1 MPDGNSARNSQ
12 RLTLHQIEALAI
24 VAGMLVLFVS
34 DRLRYDVIAALAL
47 STALLTGVV
56 AAKQAFEGFSSSVVI
71 IIASVLVISRAVA
84 VSGVIDSAMRRLLR
98 WLDSTTLQV
107 GTLTAAVTLLSAFVK
122 NVGALGVFMPVA
134 IQAAERRN
142 RPVSQYLMPL
152 AFGSLIGG
160 TMTLI
165 GTSPNVLISEVRREL
180 VGQPFHMFDFT
191 PVGLPLSLI
200 AIAFLGVGWRLLPAN
215 RQGQPTPER
224 RFAIEDY
231 TSEALLPEDSPMVGK
246 TVADLEGLGESDV
259 TVTAIIREHSHRY
272 VPRPHWT
279 LFAGDILVLQGDATA
294 LQPVIDHARLKLL
307 GIDEIAALKPRN
319 KDDVLE
325 TAEAVVAPD
334 SPLIGRTPQDLHLRQ
349 SYEVNLLALSRGGQQ
364 TTARLRHVRFE
375 PGDIVVLQ
383 GRQTQLNNAL
393 TELRLLPLAE
403 RNLSIGRPRWRY
415 LPILILLA
423 AMIAIASGEV
433 QVEVGFFIGATLVV
447 LLRLITP
454 REAYDAVDWPII
466 VMLGCLIPVGE
477 ALKETGAAG
486 LLADGLTVL
495 AAQLPASLA
504 VAMIMVVSMLVTPML
519 HHAAAVLVMGP
530 VAAAVAKNLGLGP
543 DAFLMATAFGAACD
557 FLTPIGHQNSTLVM
571 GPGGYR
577 FSDYWRLG
585 LPLSLLVATAGT
597 WLILLEWPLR

>member
-1 MPDGNSARNSQ
+1 
-12 RLTLHQIEALAI
+12 LTLHQIEALAI
-24 VAGMLVLFVS
+24 IAGMLVLFVS
-34 DRLRYDVIAALAL
+34 DRLRYDVVAAVAL
-47 STALLTGVV
+47 SAALLTGVV
-56 AAKQAFEGFSSSVVI
+56 PAKKAFDGFASPVTV

-84 VSGVIDSAMRRLLR
+84 VSGVIDSAMRRVLR
-98 WLDSTTLQV
+98 LLDSTTLQV
-107 GTLTAAVTLLSAFVK
+107 GALTAAVTFLSAFVK
-122 NVGALGVFMPVA
+122 NVGALGIFMPVA
-134 IQAAERRN
+134 IQSAERRN

-160 TMTLI
+160 TITLI
-165 GTSPNVLISEVRREL
+165 GTSPNVLISEVRREV

-200 AIAFLGVGWRLLPAN
+200 AVMFLSVGWRLLPAN
-215 RQGQPTPER
+215 RRGQPSPER

-231 TSEALLPEDSPMVGK
+231 TSEAVLAEDSPMVGK
-246 TVADLEGLGESDV
+246 TVADLEALGDGEA
-259 TVTAIIREHSHRY
+259 TVTAIIREQSHRY

-279 LFAGDILVLQGDATA
+279 LFADDILVLQGDPTA
-294 LQPVIDHARLKLL
+294 LQPIVGQAKLKML
-307 GIDEIAALKPRN
+307 GAEEIAALKPRN

-325 TAEAVVAPD
+325 TVEAVIAPD
-334 SPLIGRTPQDLHLRQ
+334 SSLIGRTPQDLHLRQ
-349 SYEVNLLALSRGGQQ
+349 SYEVNLVALSRGSQQ
-364 TTARLRHVRFE
+364 TTARLRHSRFE

-393 TELRLLPLAE
+393 TELHLLPLAE
-403 RNLSIGRPRWRY
+403 RNLAIGLPRWRY

-423 AMIAIASGEV
+423 ALIAIALGAV
-433 QVEVGFFIGATLVV
+433 QVEVGFFIAATLIV

-454 REAYDAVDWPII
+454 REAYDAVEWPII

-486 LLADGLTVL
+486 LLADALTVL
-495 AAQLPASLA
+495 AAQLPVALA
-504 VAMIMVVSMLVTPML
+504 VGLIMVVSMLVTPLL
-519 HHAAAVLVMGP
+519 HHAAAVLMMGP

-543 DAFLMATAFGAACD
+543 DAFLMAVAFGAACD

-585 LPLSLLVATAGT
+585 LPLSILVAVAGT

>member
-1 MPDGNSARNSQ
+1 
-12 RLTLHQIEALAI
+12 
-24 VAGMLVLFVS
+24 
-34 DRLRYDVIAALAL
+34 
-47 STALLTGVV
+47 
-56 AAKQAFEGFSSSVVI
+56 
-71 IIASVLVISRAVA
+71 
-84 VSGVIDSAMRRLLR
+84 
-98 WLDSTTLQV
+98 
-107 GTLTAAVTLLSAFVK
+107 VK

-134 IQAAERRN
+134 IQAAERRG
-142 RPVSQYLMPL
+142 RAVSQYLMPL

-165 GTSPNVLISEVRREL
+165 GTSPNVLISEVRREI

-200 AIAFLGVGWRLLPAN
+200 AIAFLSVGWRLLPVN
-215 RQGQPTPER
+215 RQGQPSPER

-231 TSEALLPEDSPMVGK
+231 TSEAMLPEDSPMVGK
-246 TVADLEGLGESDV
+246 TVADLEVLGEGEV
-259 TVTAIIREHSHRY
+259 TVAAIIREHAQRY

-279 LFAGDILVLQGDATA
+279 LFAGDILVFQGDPTA
-294 LQPVIDHARLKLL
+294 LQPMVDQAKLKLL
-307 GIDEIAALKPRN
+307 GAEEIAALKPRN

-325 TAEAVVAPD
+325 TAEAIVSPD

-349 SYEVNLLALSRGGQQ
+349 SYEINLLALSRGGEQ
-364 TTARLRHVRFE
+364 TTARLRQNRFQ

-393 TELRLLPLAE
+393 TELSLLPLAE
-403 RNLSIGRPRWRY
+403 RNLAIGTPRWRY

-423 AMIAIASGEV
+423 AMIAIAFGVV
-433 QVEVGFFIGATLVV
+433 QVEVGFFVAATLIV

-486 LLADGLTVL
+486 LLADGLTVV
-495 AAQLPASLA
+495 AAHLPVSLA

-530 VAAAVAKNLGLGP
+530 IAAAVAKNLGVGP
-543 DAFLMATAFGAACD
+543 DAFLMAVAFGAACD

-585 LPLSLLVATAGT
+585 LPLSILVAVAGT
-597 WLILLEWPLR
+597 WLIILRWPLL